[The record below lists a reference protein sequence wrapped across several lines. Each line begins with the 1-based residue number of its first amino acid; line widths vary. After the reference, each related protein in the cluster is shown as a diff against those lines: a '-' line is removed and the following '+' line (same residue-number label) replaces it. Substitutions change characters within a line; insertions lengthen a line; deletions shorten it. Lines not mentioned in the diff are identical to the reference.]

1 MPQNDSTPQPPASA
15 RKGLFANLLLLAFTL
30 AFFALVVEL
39 ALRVAGFEFVLRPQ
53 DIQFGRPE
61 PVLLKVAF
69 REDDDLFWV
78 QRDYPE
84 KIARLHQEKP
94 ALVLLGDSCTAL
106 GHWDDALAALHQQRL
121 GQALSHGNL
130 AVAGWSSYQG
140 RRQLERDVAP
150 MAPRVVIA
158 YFGWNDHWVGF
169 GIEDK
174 NVARVKRI
182 FSSRYS
188 GSRVVQLFTKAHLAW
203 RTRDTE
209 LPNRVSLEDFK
220 ANLEAMAAT
229 THALGARFVLITAPA
244 NHQVGQEPEG
254 IEARW
259 LRERSELV
267 PLHQAYTQAARAAA
281 KTNDALLCDLAADF
295 AARPA
300 EERARLFMN
309 DGIHFQPAGDA
320 QIAAGVYSCLEK
332 ENLLPLPP
340 R

>member
-1 MPQNDSTPQPPASA
+1 MSPTTS
-15 RKGLFANLLLLAFTL
+15 RKGLVANLLLLVGTL
-30 AFFALVVEL
+30 VFFALVVEL

-94 ALVLLGDSCTAL
+94 TLVLLGDSCTAL
-106 GHWDDALAALHQQRL
+106 GRWDDALAALHQQRL
-121 GQALSHGNL
+121 GQPLSFGNL
-130 AVAGWSSYQG
+130 AVAGWSTYQG
-140 RRQLERDVAP
+140 RRQLERDVPP
-150 MAPRVVIA
+150 MTPRVITA

-188 GSRVVQLFTKAHLAW
+188 GSRLVQLFTKAHLAW
-203 RTRDTE
+203 RTRDTA
-209 LPNRVSLEDFK
+209 LPNRVSLEDFT
-220 ANLEAMAAT
+220 ANFKAMAAS
-229 THALGARFVLITAPA
+229 AQELGARFVVITAPS
-244 NHQVGQEPEG
+244 NHEVGREPEEL
-254 IEARW
+254 EARW
-259 LRERSELV
+259 LRDRSELV
-267 PLHQAYTQAARAAA
+267 PLHQAYTQAAREAA
-281 KTNDALLCDLAADF
+281 KTSGALLCDLAADF
-295 AARPA
+295 ATRPA
-300 EERARLFMN
+300 EEKARLFMN

-320 QIAAGVYSCLEK
+320 EIAAGVYSCLEK